1 MRIGDV
7 SKKYDISTSA
17 VRYYEKVG
25 LIQSRRLASN
35 GYRDYSEDM
44 ARRIQFIQN
53 AQSVGFSLDNIKDIL
68 NIGEQNEA
76 SCCDSVRALL
86 HGKISEVEQQ
96 INQLK
101 SMKKYLQQIES
112 VWATQKNSV
121 DNGLCNLLLA
131 LDKSE

>member
-7 SKKYDISTSA
+7 SKKYGISTSA

-44 ARRIQFIQN
+44 ARRIKFIQN

-68 NIGEQNEA
+68 HIGEQNEA
-76 SCCDSVRALL
+76 DCCDSVRLLL
-86 HGKISEVEQQ
+86 HEKISEVQH
-96 INQLK
+96 QLNRLK
-101 SMKKYLQQIES
+101 AMKTYLQKIEE
-112 VWATQKNSV
+112 VWAAQKNSV

-131 LDKSE
+131 LD